1 MMNKPNN
8 LPRILNTYPE
18 LHELLITVF
27 NDQDAAERWLLRS
40 RKQLCGLRPI
50 DLVDSKPELVITLLT
65 RILTGDFSL

>member
-8 LPRILNTYPE
+8 LPRILITNPE

-40 RKQLCGLRPI
+40 RKQLYGLRPV
-50 DLVDSKPELVITLLT
+50 DLIDSKPELVISLLT
-65 RILTGDFSL
+65 RILTGDFS